1 MLDDNDLEAAVQD
14 LIMDIC
20 EIMYRRGY
28 QQVCIGH
35 IMRLVGVTEERAS
48 AHDQEFFA
56 LDEEFRVMLDQRE
69 KKNKKSTSKK
79 EKTTPRHTPDG
90 VTLH

>member
-1 MLDDNDLEAAVQD
+1 MLDDKDLEAAVQD

-28 QQVCIGH
+28 NMVCIGH
-35 IMRLVGVTEERAS
+35 LMRLVGVTEEKAQT
-48 AHDQEFFA
+48 HDQEFYA
-56 LDEEFRVMLDQRE
+56 LDEDFRTMLEQRE
-69 KKNKKSTSKK
+69 KANKKPTPKK
-79 EKTTPRHTPDG
+79 ENKTPRQTLDG

>member
-1 MLDDNDLEAAVQD
+1 MLDDKELEAAVHD

-35 IMRLVGVTEERAS
+35 VMRLVGVMEERAS
-48 AHDQEFFA
+48 THDQEFFA
-56 LDEEFRVMLDQRE
+56 LDDEFRIMLEQRE
-69 KKNKKSTSKK
+69 SQKKKPTRKQKK
-79 EKTTPRHTPDG
+79 TPQHTADG
-90 VTLH
+90 ATLH

>member
-1 MLDDNDLEAAVQD
+1 MLDDKDLEAAVQD

-28 QQVCIGH
+28 EQVCIGH
-35 IMRLVGVTEERAS
+35 IMRLVGVPETRAQS
-48 AHDQEFFA
+48 HDQEFFA
-56 LDEEFRVMLDQRE
+56 LDDEFRAMLELRE
-69 KKNKKSTSKK
+69 KSNNKPTSKK
-79 EKTTPRHTPDG
+79 QKNTPRHTADG

>member
-1 MLDDNDLEAAVQD
+1 MLDDKDLEAAVQD

-20 EIMYRRGY
+20 EIMYQRGY
-28 QQVCIGH
+28 DMICIGH
-35 IMRLVGVTEERAS
+35 IMRLVGVANEKAQ

-56 LDEEFRVMLDQRE
+56 LDDEFRIMLDNR
-69 KKNKKSTSKK
+69 KKQHPTTKK
-79 EKTTPRHTPDG
+79 EKKAPRRSANG